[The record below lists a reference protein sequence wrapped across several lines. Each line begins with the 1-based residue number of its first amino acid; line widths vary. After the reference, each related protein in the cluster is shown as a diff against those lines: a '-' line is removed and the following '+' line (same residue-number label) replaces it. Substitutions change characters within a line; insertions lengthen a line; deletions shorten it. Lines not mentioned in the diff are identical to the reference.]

1 MKYRNLFDKA
11 SEGLILLTIDGKI
24 VELNQSFAQM
34 HGYTVEEMKN
44 MDIKDLDV
52 LREDAFDG
60 RAEVMR
66 RILAGEV
73 VRFEVEH
80 YHKDGHSF
88 FMSDT
93 VSLITIAEQQYFLAF
108 HQDITD
114 RKQAEEK
121 LRNNE
126 DRLRAITE
134 SVPDTILELDS
145 KGTILYI
152 NRILPP
158 LNMEDVIGEIFYKW
172 ISPECHTI
180 VIQAM
185 DRVFCD
191 AIPQTYE
198 IQGFGVNGE
207 LTWYESRISPVVVN
221 SQVINAVLIT
231 NDITER
237 KQAEEKLRESEYEFR
252 LLAESM
258 PQIVWITE
266 PDGNN
271 IYFNHQYQD
280 YTGLTLEES
289 YGTGWIKSFHPDDK
303 QLAWDAWQN
312 AVNNNDM
319 YSIECRL
326 RKYDG
331 SYCWWLIRGVPVLDI
346 NGQISKWFGTCTDIN
361 EIKQAE
367 KLLEQQYEEY
377 MQLNEQ
383 LRVSNYH
390 LEIEK
395 EHAQESEKLKTA
407 FLQNMSHEIRTPLNG
422 ILGFSNLL
430 QADDLT
436 KEEIKEYTGVI
447 QNSGQRLMETVGNI
461 LDISKIETGQIEIKN
476 KSFSLNALMSSL
488 LTFFS
493 NTATIK
499 GVILDY
505 HVALKTPDSFIESDE
520 LKLNQILSNLINNAL
535 KFTTEGKVEF
545 GYTLKNS
552 EIEFY
557 VKDTGVGIPEESKNR
572 MFVRFAQANLSI
584 TRGYEGAGLG
594 LSICKGL
601 VELLDGKIW
610 FESEVNVG
618 STFFFTVPYKPI
630 TIIVILTQY
639 EIQ

>member
-488 LTFFS
+488 LTFS
-493 NTATIK
+493 
-499 GVILDY
+499 
-505 HVALKTPDSFIESDE
+505 
-520 LKLNQILSNLINNAL
+520 
-535 KFTTEGKVEF
+535 
-545 GYTLKNS
+545 
-552 EIEFY
+552 
-557 VKDTGVGIPEESKNR
+557 
-572 MFVRFAQANLSI
+572 
-584 TRGYEGAGLG
+584 
-594 LSICKGL
+594 
-601 VELLDGKIW
+601 
-610 FESEVNVG
+610 
-618 STFFFTVPYKPI
+618 
-630 TIIVILTQY
+630 LTQ
-639 EIQ
+639 QQSRA